1 MREKGG
7 GFEME
12 GLNPSTNYGL
22 CNISKKNRVIKIMF
36 CMMVSMK
43 VFYKLIVLFLVFFI
57 YLFILIG
64 IHSMQG
70 STATMRHGV
79 TRKRSTKRLEHTE
92 NLFRKNLQLKDVC

>member
-1 MREKGG
+1 MQY
-7 GFEME
+7 
-12 GLNPSTNYGL
+12 L
-22 CNISKKNRVIKIMF
+22 KKESSDKDNVLHDGKNESLLQADSIIF
-36 CMMVSMK
+36 G
-43 VFYKLIVLFLVFFI
+43 VFYLFI